1 VGGQTSFFMKIS
13 LKNLVKEKEA
23 IIKHLKDNTSETEKD
38 ETIKLMVEAQTDRE
52 VFQALFRGGWL
63 RVNHWGDMWIEIEEL
78 VNLKHTDLS
87 EFYVDL
93 LERYCYVPFA
103 EKPIRAIIDLHRRVV
118 AKDMPQLPEWH
129 NAMWYA
135 VVEHRL
141 VISELSDGPSALQGR
156 AVDLAIGAATR
167 IYHPQI
173 RDFRQ
178 ETAIETMWE
187 VLNSVWWLG
196 IVSSERY
203 VEQFNIDTKQA
214 NITDFELRGRL
225 FDFLQK
231 ITA

>member
-1 VGGQTSFFMKIS
+1 
-13 LKNLVKEKEA
+13 
-23 IIKHLKDNTSETEKD
+23 
-38 ETIKLMVEAQTDRE
+38 
-52 VFQALFRGGWL
+52 
-63 RVNHWGDMWIEIEEL
+63 
-78 VNLKHTDLS
+78 
-87 EFYVDL
+87 
-93 LERYCYVPFA
+93 
-103 EKPIRAIIDLHRRVV
+103 
-118 AKDMPQLPEWH
+118 
-129 NAMWYA
+129 
-135 VVEHRL
+135 
-141 VISELSDGPSALQGR
+141 
-156 AVDLAIGAATR
+156 LAIGAATR

-225 FDFLQK
+225 FAFLQK